1 MYGVKMERLKV
12 LIADDSASIRFWLAN
27 ELTDMG
33 ADVVQAPDGRE
44 ALELARK
51 TPDIDLVVTDVNMP
65 GLNGFE
71 LCRQIKADPGLR
83 PLPVVILSS
92 RETESDIEKG
102 FRVGASAYLTK
113 SSARKDLRKTIE
125 ETLHKTSLL
134 RGRTVLVV
142 DDSKSV
148 RSLVCERFTQ
158 EGFKVRAAANG
169 KDALRYLGSGG
180 HADLILS
187 DLDMPEMNGM
197 QLCET
202 LQRDP
207 GLAGVPFVVMSGSG
221 DRKTMRRMLQK
232 GALAYL
238 VKPFNLE
245 QLIIT
250 SERLLSDHLSLLLK
264 DKERLVAERNLILAS
279 ITSLVRALEARDS
292 YTRGHSDS
300 VAEITTA
307 MAEKMGFS
315 KEDTDKIDMAGKL
328 HDIGKIG
335 IPDSVLLYP
344 GRLSDKD
351 FALIKLHPVI
361 GADILRPIG
370 SLNWAI
376 PCILYHHERMDGKG
390 YPEGLGGEHIPL
402 WARMIA
408 VADTYD
414 ALTSDRP
421 YRKGMP
427 QEKALEIIR
436 SVRGTQLCPE
446 CTDVFLS
453 LSEDNGK
460 ESSLARAQNF

>member
-1 MYGVKMERLKV
+1 MQRLKV
-12 LIADDSASIRFWLAN
+12 LIADDSFSIRFWLDN
-27 ELTDMG
+27 ELKSLG
-33 ADVVQAPDGRE
+33 ADVVQASDGKE
-44 ALELARK
+44 ALELARS
-51 TPDIDLVVTDVNMP
+51 TTDLDLVVTDVNMP
-65 GLNGFE
+65 GLSGFE
-71 LCRQIKADPGLR
+71 LCRQIKADPDLR

-92 RETESDIEKG
+92 RETDPDIEEG

-113 SSARKDLRKTIE
+113 SSARKDLKKTIE

-134 RGRTVLVV
+134 RGRTVLVI

-169 KDALRYLGSGG
+169 KDALRYLHSKGR
-180 HADLILS
+180 ADLILS
-187 DLDMPEMNGM
+187 DLDMPKMGGM
-197 QLCET
+197 ELCEA

-207 GLAGVPFVVMSGSG
+207 GLAGIPFVVMSGSD

-250 SERLLSDHLSLLLK
+250 AEKLLSDHLRLLLK
-264 DKERLVAERNLILAS
+264 DKERFVAERNLILSS

-300 VAEITTA
+300 VAGIATA
-307 MAEKMGFS
+307 MAKKMGFS
-315 KEDTDKIDMAGKL
+315 EEERDRIDMAGKL

-335 IPDSVLLYP
+335 IRDSVLLYP
-344 GRLSDKD
+344 GKLSREEFD
-351 FALIKLHPVI
+351 LIKLHPVI
-361 GADILRPIG
+361 GAKILRPIA
-370 SLNWAI
+370 SLEWVV

-390 YPEGLGGEHIPL
+390 YPEGLGGDKIPL
-402 WARMIA
+402 WARIIA

-421 YRKGMP
+421 YRKGMAR
-427 QEKALEIIR
+427 EKALEIIKKA
-436 SVRGTQLCPE
+436 RGTQLCPE
-446 CTDVFLS
+446 CTDLFLS
-453 LSEDNGK
+453 MIDDEDKDLSLE
-460 ESSLARAQNF
+460 RAQNF